1 MDFLIE
7 FNFYPRGKKLRK
19 KEEEKEEEQEEKE
32 QEQEEEEEEEE
43 EEEKE
48 EEEAAPA
55 NKFTGKWK
63 RLKCAYQLTD
73 WPIFNRSIIP

>member
-32 QEQEEEEEEEE
+32 QEQEEEEEEE